1 MPSSNSDCGSPIIV
15 AQVRAWFSRS
25 PVALSTS
32 SASTQIAPLPERNQR
47 HPMLWAARS
56 SDARRKTWCGPVV
69 VAATIGVDVATVSD
83 VIKRHRNGRPVK
95 GTHPNEL
102 QLAFRHFGYD
112 MALLADLR
120 SKAPTL
126 ATWERERAAS
136 CDDISKAPAQ
146 RAIAFPL
153 GGQSASRSPCGQ
165 GAERVTSGSFRIE
178 VRWEEVR

>member
-1 MPSSNSDCGSPIIV
+1 MS
-15 AQVRAWFSRS
+15 
-25 PVALSTS
+25 
-32 SASTQIAPLPERNQR
+32 
-47 HPMLWAARS
+47 
-56 SDARRKTWCGPVV
+56 ARRKTWCGSAVV

-83 VIKRHRNGRPVK
+83 VIKRHRNGRPVE

-146 RAIAFPL
+146 RAIALIPWE
-153 GGQSASRSPCGQ
+153 GQSAVLARLVAKEPSD
-165 GAERVTSGSFRIE
+165 
-178 VRWEEVR
+178 